1 MTAFQENLQSGLS
14 NGPTELY
21 KIKKMQYQMRKYNLI
36 DGAALLLAKSFFD
49 FLTDMTAV
57 LVVLKL

>member
-1 MTAFQENLQSGLS
+1 MTVFQENLQSGLS
-14 NGPTELY
+14 DGPTGLY

-36 DGAALLLAKSFFD
+36 NGAAFFLAKSFFN
-49 FLTDMTAV
+49 FFTDMTAV